1 MRALLGFVVA
11 VSLAG
16 AGGCDSRATASDP
29 QGGAR
34 ADQKSKE
41 YESCSASM
49 NCLDDLRCFD
59 QVCRRTARST
69 LGDYQA
75 AVGAAARL
83 RGDLEAAIAAYAQAL
98 GHYDADKLPLPPDVD
113 CAYGATLAAARAKKD
128 HAELGARVLHR
139 CMLAV
144 PVGSALRDQALAQ
157 LATLADSGLDPLLLA
172 ANKTGDLYLTKGAA
186 QPASDKVNVS
196 ITAPPTTSKS
206 FPLVVERLTA
216 ADVKPGFV
224 ACWDAYVAAT
234 KKDTVVVTLGVKAA
248 FVNGEYEDD
257 PSYWVTKLE
266 PPATL
271 AGPEAAADACV
282 RKVVEPLLKG
292 LKVSDA
298 FNTKATI
305 TIK

>member
-1 MRALLGFVVA
+1 MRAVLLVVIA
-11 VSLAG
+11 ALG
-16 AGGCDSRATASDP
+16 ACDSRATASDP

-34 ADQKSKE
+34 AEQKSKE
-41 YESCSASM
+41 YESCGASM
-49 NCLDDLRCFD
+49 NCLDELRCFD

-75 AVGAAARL
+75 AVGAAARG

-113 CAYGATLAAARAKKD
+113 CAYGATLAAAKAKKE

-139 CMLAV
+139 CLLAV

-157 LATLADSGLDPLLLA
+157 LATLADAGLDPLLLA

-186 QPASDKVNVS
+186 APASDKVGVS
-196 ITAPPTTSKS
+196 VTAPPTTSKS
-206 FPLVVERLTA
+206 FPLVVEKITA
-216 ADVKPGFV
+216 ADVRPGFV
-224 ACWDAYVAAT
+224 ACWEAYTAAT
-234 KKDTVVVTLGVKAA
+234 KKDAIAVTLGIKASY
-248 FVNGEYEDD
+248 VSGEYEDD
-257 PSYWVTKLE
+257 PSYFVTKLE
-266 PPATL
+266 AATPGL
-271 AGPEAAADACV
+271 AGPEAAAEACV
-282 RKVVEPLLKG
+282 RRIVEPLLKTV
-292 LKVSDA
+292 KPTDA